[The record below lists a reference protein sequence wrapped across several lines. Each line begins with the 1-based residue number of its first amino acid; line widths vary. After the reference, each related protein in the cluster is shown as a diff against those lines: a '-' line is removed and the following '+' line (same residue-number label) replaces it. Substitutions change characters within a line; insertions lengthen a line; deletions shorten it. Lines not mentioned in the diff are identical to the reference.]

1 MLYKKPSSLKD
12 FPFTSLNINDKLP
25 YIPSIIENKS
35 NDLDDDLSLLN
46 ERKIIISKINR
57 TYNRSS
63 IRRKTTKKLK
73 NNIPLTERRLIL
85 SKGISRN
92 IPIIK
97 SEKKNSLIKSNDY
110 HSPPSVFITDTNKK
124 LSYNDYSFLNNIS
137 FSQESNSLEK
147 KIKEKYNKEKILDS
161 LDYLD
166 KLSNKELN
174 NFQNDINDSNYY
186 SKKMIDF
193 CDETLKFY
201 DQKYLINP
209 NEYLTENIEDKN
221 HLNFKFNQFFDKLL
235 SKNKNFNSALM
246 LNLFTKKKQ
255 KNLLER
261 KLYQL
266 KIQKK
271 HEKFEKLINDSKEK
285 AIKINN
291 FFEKL
296 KYEKNHSKK

>member
-73 NNIPLTERRLIL
+73 NNIPITERRLTL

-110 HSPPSVFITDTNKK
+110 YSPPSVFITDTNKK
-124 LSYNDYSFLNNIS
+124 FSYNDFSFLNNIS

>member
-1 MLYKKPSSLKD
+1 MLYKKPSSLRD
-12 FPFTSLNINDKLP
+12 FPFTSLNINEKLP

-57 TYNRSS
+57 NYNRSS

-73 NNIPLTERRLIL
+73 NNIPITERRLTL

-92 IPIIK
+92 IPKIK
-97 SEKKNSLIKSNDY
+97 SEKTNSLTKSNDY
-110 HSPPSVFITDTNKK
+110 YSPSSVFITDTNKK
-124 LSYNDYSFLNNIS
+124 FSYNDFSFLNNIS

-174 NFQNDINDSNYY
+174 NFQNDINDSKYY

-193 CDETLKFY
+193 CDDTLKYY

-209 NEYLTENIEDKN
+209 NEYLNENIEDNN

-296 KYEKNHSKK
+296 KNKKNHSKK

>member
-1 MLYKKPSSLKD
+1 MLYKKPSSLRD
-12 FPFTSLNINDKLP
+12 FPFTSLNINEKLP

-57 TYNRSS
+57 NYNRSS

-73 NNIPLTERRLIL
+73 NNIPITERRLTL

-92 IPIIK
+92 IPTIK

-110 HSPPSVFITDTNKK
+110 YSPSSVFITDTNKK
-124 LSYNDYSFLNNIS
+124 FSYNDFSFLNNIS

-174 NFQNDINDSNYY
+174 NFQNDINDSKYY

-193 CDETLKFY
+193 CDDTLKYY

-209 NEYLTENIEDKN
+209 NEYLNENIEDNN

-246 LNLFTKKKQ
+246 INLVTKKKQ

-296 KYEKNHSKK
+296 KNKKNHSKK